1 MASKCFMCGREIS
14 TGILCEKCD
23 RPKKTRSETAKT
35 VAIPAFNPPKDALP
49 QQQQKTTPPPKT
61 AAPATAVHAAL
72 DPFPKA
78 PIVPFPVES
87 ASPAITSVVDVLV
100 ASGVACVLLGPDR
113 SVKFV
118 SDEAKHL
125 FDAPQADIN
134 LHFIESRT
142 AIRVGDLSVPTSA
155 GLRLRNR
162 NVLYSLVPLSGGA
175 GGAVLMFR
183 SADGFSDTHASFA
196 TYVRETVFGP
206 LRALRESLNANAR
219 SRGRDALLEDS
230 AATIEQ
236 VLSSLE
242 LAPGVEEPAVR
253 PIPTVTEVVRRV
265 ADRFAPYSDLKNIQL
280 QVDAQDLGER
290 LADHEQ
296 LTDALAIFMDNA
308 VHYVAAGGQVV
319 IGVRWMEH
327 KGKPLLLFFVMD
339 NGPMVPEHLRHT
351 IFEPGFVWQPSASER
366 SGRGLFR
373 CREFALAHAG
383 SVWVESKTGK
393 ACTFFMRIRPDSAR

>member
-1 MASKCFMCGREIS
+1 M
-14 TGILCEKCD
+14 
-23 RPKKTRSETAKT
+23 
-35 VAIPAFNPPKDALP
+35 
-49 QQQQKTTPPPKT
+49 
-61 AAPATAVHAAL
+61 
-72 DPFPKA
+72 
-78 PIVPFPVES
+78 
-87 ASPAITSVVDVLV
+87 
-100 ASGVACVLLGPDR
+100 
-113 SVKFV
+113 
-118 SDEAKHL
+118 
-125 FDAPQADIN
+125 
-134 LHFIESRT
+134 
-142 AIRVGDLSVPTSA
+142 GDLSVPTSA
-155 GLRLRNR
+155 GLHLRNR

-351 IFEPGFVWQPSASER
+351 IFEPGFVWQPSSSER

>member
-35 VAIPAFNPPKDALP
+35 VAIPAFNPPKDAPP

-61 AAPATAVHAAL
+61 AAPATAAHAAL

-125 FDAPQADIN
+125 FDAPQTDIN

-351 IFEPGFVWQPSASER
+351 IFEPGFVWQPSSSER